1 MMKIEILQQNPY
13 NFNVMG
19 KEEFELLKQDIKKRK
34 TLDQKIVVRPLTEGK
49 YEIINGYHRVKAL
62 KELGF
67 KEIPDEW
74 IEIADVDDGVALEQ
88 LFSGNIRGKRHPV
101 KFARFLKQYM
111 EEKKIN
117 QSQLSREL
125 GIDKTRLSRI
135 LSVLNIKSEY
145 VQKQIEEHGD
155 QLIESGDLTL
165 KHLELLARFNH
176 NPEIQ
181 ELIWSD
187 YILLQ
192 RLSVNR
198 IHRELREARR
208 KDEYVTRWV
217 PIPKEADRYFVD
229 LCHRRGLD
237 LNDLLVAI
245 WARRLQYAEDD
256 DAFVRAVSG
265 WIELHA
271 KR

>member
-1 MMKIEILQQNPY
+1 MKIEILQQNPY

-62 KELGF
+62 KELGY

-74 IEIADVDDGVALEQ
+74 IEIVDVDNRVALEQ
-88 LFSGNIRGKRHPV
+88 LFSGNIRGKRHPI
-101 KFARFLKQYM
+101 KYARFLKKYM
-111 EEKKIN
+111 EEKKLN
-117 QSQLSREL
+117 QSQLSEEL
-125 GIDKTRLSRI
+125 GIDKTRLSRT
-135 LSVLNIKSEY
+135 LTVLNIKSEY
-145 VQKQIEEHGD
+145 VQKQIEELGD
-155 QLIESGDLTL
+155 PLIESGDLTS
-165 KHLELLARFNH
+165 KHLELLSRFNH
-176 NPEIQ
+176 SLEIQ

-187 YILLQ
+187 YILLK
-192 RLSVNR
+192 RLSVNQILR
-198 IHRELREARR
+198 NLREAGR
-208 KDEYVTRWV
+208 KEEYVTRLI
-217 PIPKEADRYFVD
+217 PIPKDVDRYYVD

-245 WARRLQYAEDD
+245 MARRLQYAEDD